1 MELGG
6 AKPAL
11 SENRGIQVMDL
22 DKKSVL
28 KVHLFFY
35 VGVPA
40 YEKTKAV
47 SFFITWS
54 AMRPSVGPGQSGKKK
69 LRSDK
74 L

>member
-1 MELGG
+1 
-6 AKPAL
+6 
-11 SENRGIQVMDL
+11 MDL

-35 VGVPA
+35 VGVSA